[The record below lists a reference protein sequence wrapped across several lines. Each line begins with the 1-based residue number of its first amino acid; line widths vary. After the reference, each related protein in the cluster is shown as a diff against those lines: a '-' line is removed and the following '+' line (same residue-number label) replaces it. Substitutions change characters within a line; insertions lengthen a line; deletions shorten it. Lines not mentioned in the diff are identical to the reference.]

1 MVLASNS
8 EQSRPLPRPEGLWA
22 KWRGWLFRLA
32 EAEWLRNR
40 FLCQLSKEQ
49 SMRLLAISQQ
59 VLTGRGV
66 RLFASALSVLVL
78 AAVPALGITRLGADA
93 LSSWALPGPDQV
105 AGLSAGPLTFEA
117 PSTVLAGYQTAE
129 EAHRALAKANQE
141 GVTELTDWT
150 FTLTAAQNNVLAAFL
165 FTGAFDFNAS
175 VGLFATGITTD
186 QFADIAALP
195 LLIQLDNLQKAAQAA
210 GLTDLAG
217 KLSFQLNVVFTAL
230 NSGQFS
236 KFQIVQ
242 FMISSIFDDAT
253 AAAVLLQTGGA
264 TTAATLPINPFASP

>member
-1 MVLASNS
+1 M
-8 EQSRPLPRPEGLWA
+8 G
-22 KWRGWLFRLA
+22 
-32 EAEWLRNR
+32 
-40 FLCQLSKEQ
+40 KED
-49 SMRLLAISQQ
+49 SMRLFVIGQQ

-150 FTLTAAQNNVLAAFL
+150 FTLTNAQNSVLAAFL
-165 FTGAFDFNAS
+165 FTGSFDFQAT
-175 VGLFATGITTD
+175 VQLFATGITTD
-186 QFADIAALP
+186 QYADLAALP
-195 LLIQLDNLQKAAQAA
+195 LLQQLDNLLRASQAA
-210 GLTDLAG
+210 GLTDLANR
-217 KLSFQLNVVFTAL
+217 LSFQLNVVFTAIG
-230 NSGQFS
+230 SGQFS

-253 AAAVLLQTGGA
+253 AAAVLLRDSGA
-264 TTAATLPINPFASP
+264 TTTPILPINPFASP